1 MIYVRKK
8 NAIYFTASMTVSS
21 SIFFLILYYQWSLK
35 KNLTIIVLMLKEQK
49 IMFVIEEWGRRLG
62 LIDGWH
68 IFGNA
73 RNVLMLLRVIR
84 ISWCIN
90 GIIIRIKKYSISLWQ
105 VVVFYRC
112 LLVFLRYMWVIS
124 KVGLLLWVVA
134 NIK

>member
-1 MIYVRKK
+1 
-8 NAIYFTASMTVSS
+8 
-21 SIFFLILYYQWSLK
+21 
-35 KNLTIIVLMLKEQK
+35 
-49 IMFVIEEWGRRLG
+49 MF
-62 LIDGWH
+62 
-68 IFGNA
+68 
-73 RNVLMLLRVIR
+73 LRVIR